1 MERTAPNATLSSA
14 IHDPT
19 FHRRHPPV
27 FRRGR
32 RCRTSRPR
40 RSLVSR
46 CEVRATV
53 SSPTPPV
60 VQVRTVPTGHVSIT
74 RDSRQFSFLRSWCT
88 SLGSVRLSAP
98 THRVTYDR
106 GRRIRKIR
114 SVSSGSLEHATQRT
128 EAQPGPIRTSPPAA
142 PRRRDGCGTRGGGE
156 KETKGVLDDTRTT
169 RRSLLL
175 QNTVR
180 FVPKAQRT
188 VLPPFGTRFRCRNR
202 PRWMLR
208 RRWRNSDTSNLRVCG
223 WRVPCGVVRGQP
235 TVVFDMCATTR
246 GGGSETHA

>member
-142 PRRRDGCGTRGGGE
+142 PRRRDGCGTLGGGGE
-156 KETKGVLDDTRTT
+156 GDEG
-169 RRSLLL
+169 
-175 QNTVR
+175 
-180 FVPKAQRT
+180 
-188 VLPPFGTRFRCRNR
+188 R
-202 PRWMLR
+202 PRRHTNHTSVASVTEHGPFRAEGAEDGPSPLR
-208 RRWRNSDTSNLRVCG
+208 H
-223 WRVPCGVVRGQP
+223 PFP
-235 TVVFDMCATTR
+235 M
-246 GGGSETHA
+246 SESPEVDAPKKMEE